1 MHSLEQPA
9 SPEPYLDDLPMDTWP
24 SPDLCKV
31 NNRSSFIVT
40 EVPAP
45 PSVAGVAQNLLISSI
60 CRRWRRLAKRH
71 VTTLLVKEDLLVS
84 REDLSA
90 AVACFPNLIHLH
102 ISDNSVEPLND
113 AFLAHLASSCPK
125 LTRLHNPG
133 FTNLT
138 SLTTLYITF
147 SINHRHLST
156 LFHLPR
162 LAHLFNLGP
171 HPTLQP
177 ADAGIMTLPSCLKSL
192 NFHRSC
198 PGFNTIF
205 PSASP
210 FTGLEELLITH
221 CSELESLPD
230 HIDDL
235 LPCLRKLTI
244 RACIDFAHLPE
255 SFVSL
260 SRLET
265 LIISHSGPFIL
276 PSNFGHLHALK
287 VLVLESL
294 SSLTELPPSFS
305 YLTSLE
311 KLSILHCY
319 HIRQFSAGFSR
330 LTALKVLDLS
340 LGLALPED
348 VGGLAS
354 LKALRLNGTPLPTSF
369 TDFCSLTILELNGC
383 SLSDAEALG
392 ELSSLQELK
401 IIDSV
406 IRTLP
411 TSLMHLLRL
420 QSLEVTG
427 CRTLSEVPF
436 RLDTLVGL
444 KRLELTE
451 CEQLS
456 ITPAGFPPSLEALC
470 LGPFMEGAYHF
481 VDISEL
487 SQLRVLK
494 LNRVGVI
501 CGPAVSSMLSGLEQL
516 EMHLEGGSRELPV
529 PLTFLPRL
537 RSLLIE
543 APGFCSLPESMAASL
558 PQLLQLELRS
568 WTPENLPGSI
578 LELSSLTSL
587 RVQAPHLVSLPQ
599 GMSRLSRLRKLE
611 LIDCNA
617 LQHLPNFLK
626 QLHQLVLYNSAIRSV
641 PANFVRLV

>member
-1 MHSLEQPA
+1 
-9 SPEPYLDDLPMDTWP
+9 
-24 SPDLCKV
+24 
-31 NNRSSFIVT
+31 
-40 EVPAP
+40 
-45 PSVAGVAQNLLISSI
+45 
-60 CRRWRRLAKRH
+60 
-71 VTTLLVKEDLLVS
+71 
-84 REDLSA
+84 
-90 AVACFPNLIHLH
+90 
-102 ISDNSVEPLND
+102 
-113 AFLAHLASSCPK
+113 
-125 LTRLHNPG
+125 
-133 FTNLT
+133 
-138 SLTTLYITF
+138 
-147 SINHRHLST
+147 
-156 LFHLPR
+156 
-162 LAHLFNLGP
+162 
-171 HPTLQP
+171 
-177 ADAGIMTLPSCLKSL
+177 MTLPSCLKSL

-401 IIDSV
+401 IIDS
-406 IRTLP
+406 
-411 TSLMHLLRL
+411 
-420 QSLEVTG
+420 
-427 CRTLSEVPF
+427 
-436 RLDTLVGL
+436 
-444 KRLELTE
+444 RLELTE